1 VTSTATCEPIEDI
14 GVHPDSPSKIVCSA
28 MPLGW
33 QTGMD
38 LSASISL
45 IDASADMRRSW
56 NGRIRNF
63 ADPAFRLYRVEL
75 SSGAGEFMAP
85 PMTRLMPGDEFSITI
100 DADFEDFIA
109 VGGTTRTLIRDPYA
123 GSIYARDK
131 NFNSIPFTAAG
142 RVVTLST
149 GAVNPVRISYRPV
162 LQVAVT
168 EPVKWSEKANSKE
181 VSWSLTVEEI
191 GSDS

>member
-1 VTSTATCEPIEDI
+1 MYP
-14 GVHPDSPSKIVCSA
+14 GSPSKIACSA

-33 QTGMD
+33 QSGTDMT
-38 LSASISL
+38 ANISL
-45 IDASADMRRSW
+45 IDDAADMRRSW

-63 ADPAFRLYRVEL
+63 ADPSFRLYRVEL
-75 SSGAGEFMAP
+75 SSGDGEYMTPAL
-85 PMTRLMPGDEFSITI
+85 TRLMPGDEFSLTI

-109 VGGTTRTLIRDPYA
+109 TGGTTRTLTRDPYA
-123 GSIYARDK
+123 GSIKAK
-131 NFNSIPFTAAG
+131 NLGWNDIPFSIAG
-142 RVVTLST
+142 RVVTLSSAAAT
-149 GAVNPVRISYRPV
+149 PVRISYRPV

-168 EPVKWSEKANSKE
+168 EPVKWSERATDRK